1 MMITSKISKQIDTK
15 KSSKSLGFKMGVS
28 LIFGVVF
35 GILIFALKNRLISNG
50 HDNIWNVI
58 NNIFFQ
64 DITAEEGKHAI
75 GLFYI
80 VGQLFLNCLQ
90 LIIVPMIFASIALS
104 MCHINDTKKLGRISK
119 KTLLSF
125 FTTSV
130 LALIV
135 AIIFGYISN
144 KLGLFSVKHIDSVG
158 SAQVANSSNPL
169 LVILD
174 AVPNNIGF
182 VFSTNSRVLAVV
194 VLAVCTG
201 LCINTLGDKILI
213 LKKLLEDINNIVTV
227 FLNFVIN
234 KFGPVAVFVLISRT
248 FAVYGLDHLSSALS
262 YMIVVAIASIS
273 FLFVVYPLF
282 IYIKTGLNPFIFMK
296 KMSKVAMLGFSAA
309 SSAAALSLNKKTSV
323 EELGISEDISSFT
336 LPLGM
341 TINMNGTAIMQVIAT
356 VFIASSSGYDVSLQ
370 NMIIIASLALIAS
383 IGTPSAPGSSSIIL
397 FSILTGM
404 GYNNPSTLIAYSLI
418 LAINRPIDMLITIL
432 NVIGDATA
440 ALVVAKSENSL
451 DEEIYYS

>member
-1 MMITSKISKQIDTK
+1 MVESRILKQKHAT
-15 KSSKSLGFKMGVS
+15 LGFKMAVS
-28 LIFGVVF
+28 LVFGVIFGM
-35 GILIFALKNRLISNG
+35 LIFILKNNLIANG
-50 HDNIWNVI
+50 NEHIWHII

-64 DITAEEGKHAI
+64 DISVAEGKNAI

-80 VGQLFLNCLQ
+80 IGQLFLNSLQ
-90 LIIVPMIFASIALS
+90 LIIVPMIFASITLS
-104 MCHINDTKKLGRISK
+104 MCHISDTKKLGRISK
-119 KTLLSF
+119 KTLGSF
-125 FTTSV
+125 LTTSI

-135 AIIFGYISN
+135 AIILGYISN
-144 KLGLFSVKHIDSVG
+144 KLGLFAVNNINTVG
-158 SAQVANSSNPL
+158 SAQVADSSNPL
-169 LVILD
+169 LVIID
-174 AVPNNIGF
+174 AVPSNIF
-182 VFSTNSRVLAVV
+182 SVFSTNSRVLAVV
-194 VLAVCTG
+194 VLAVGTG
-201 LCINTLGDKILI
+201 LCINTLGNKILI
-213 LKKLLEDINNIVTV
+213 LKNLLEDINNIVTT
-227 FLNFVIN
+227 FLNFIIN
-234 KFGPVAVFVLISRT
+234 KFGPIAVFVLISRT

-262 YMIVVAIASIS
+262 YMLVVAIASIL
-273 FLFVVYPLF
+273 FLLIVYPLF
-282 IYIKTGLNPFIFMK
+282 IYVKTGLNPFIFMR
-296 KMSKVAMLGFSAA
+296 KMSKVALLGFSAA

-370 NMIIIASLALIAS
+370 NMIVIATLALIAS
-383 IGTPSAPGSSSIIL
+383 VGTPSAPGSSSIIL

-451 DEEIYYS
+451 NEEIYYS